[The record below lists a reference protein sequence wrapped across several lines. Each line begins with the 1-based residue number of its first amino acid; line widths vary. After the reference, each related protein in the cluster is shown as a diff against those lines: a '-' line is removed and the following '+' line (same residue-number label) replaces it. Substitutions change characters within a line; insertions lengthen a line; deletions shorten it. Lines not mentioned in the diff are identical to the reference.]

1 MVLYV
6 GKARDMADFLQKL
19 DQIDGTVAEVL
30 ERMK

>member
-6 GKARDMADFLQKL
+6 GKARDMADFLKNL
-19 DQIDGTVAEVL
+19 DKIDGTVAEVL